1 MILLRFFCNF
11 IDSEEQNSNLE
22 QDFKSESIE
31 LFGALQKHTKITK
44 IEMDSFEKLRT
55 LFLQNMLAQ
64 KEINVKIR

>member
-1 MILLRFFCNF
+1 MILLRFSCNF

-22 QDFKSESIE
+22 QDFKSELIE
-31 LFGALQKHTKITK
+31 LFRALQKHTKITK